1 MTTKS
6 NVWTSALILIPA
18 LVLSGGLNAAPNI
31 LLIIGDDMGVET
43 LASYE
48 VGENPPAT
56 AALDEL
62 ARQGVRFTNFWSQ
75 PICSP
80 TRATMLTGR
89 YGFRTGVGRPIAH
102 GPPMPEPPARPEW
115 ATYEVPVPERPV
127 FDAPLYLR
135 LEEFTL
141 PMAFKANTNLG
152 YATAAIGKWHLANA
166 ANGWIDHPNFAG
178 FDHFSGLIEG
188 EFVSYFSWNKVVDG
202 EVAGTSGYAPA
213 DKAEDAIRWID
224 ERGDEPWFMWFAFN
238 LPHIPMHLPPEDTWQ
253 SDHSHLDPA
262 SIPEG
267 MSGAYFAAMIEAMD
281 TQIGR
286 ILSSLDPDVRDNTYV
301 IFLGDNG
308 TAGINASP
316 PFRRGRSKNSV
327 YEGGVNVPLIVAG
340 PGVAQG
346 AVSEVLVN
354 STDLFATVMDMA
366 GIDPAESVPDE
377 VTHDSVSFLYAL
389 SDPEASS
396 RRDWLYADRFN
407 GSFPD
412 VARGDYAM
420 RDQRYKVVRF
430 RGEEEFYDLREDPY
444 ENANLLTGELSPE
457 EQAAHLS
464 LSEQI
469 RTLHGSERQSR
480 DRMPP
485 IAVEDM
491 TASQTAAVAELAAV
505 RGIVPRGPWIPLLR
519 SPEVLSRAR
528 AMGDYLRY
536 DTSLPPELSEFLI
549 LLTARQWNQQYEWYA
564 HYQIALDVGI
574 NPDTVNAVAEGRVP
588 EGMTDSEAILHA
600 LFSELNDT
608 HQVSDETYAR
618 AVAAFGERG
627 VIDAVGIIGYYTLLA
642 MVMNT
647 ARTPVPAGAA
657 DVPPLPAL

>member
-1 MTTKS
+1 
-6 NVWTSALILIPA
+6 
-18 LVLSGGLNAAPNI
+18 
-31 LLIIGDDMGVET
+31 
-43 LASYE
+43 
-48 VGENPPAT
+48 
-56 AALDEL
+56 
-62 ARQGVRFTNFWSQ
+62 
-75 PICSP
+75 
-80 TRATMLTGR
+80 
-89 YGFRTGVGRPIAH
+89 
-102 GPPMPEPPARPEW
+102 
-115 ATYEVPVPERPV
+115 
-127 FDAPLYLR
+127 
-135 LEEFTL
+135 
-141 PMAFKANTNLG
+141 
-152 YATAAIGKWHLANA
+152 
-166 ANGWIDHPNFAG
+166 
-178 FDHFSGLIEG
+178 
-188 EFVSYFSWNKVVDG
+188 
-202 EVAGTSGYAPA
+202 
-213 DKAEDAIRWID
+213 
-224 ERGDEPWFMWFAFN
+224 
-238 LPHIPMHLPPEDTWQ
+238 
-253 SDHSHLDPA
+253 
-262 SIPEG
+262 
-267 MSGAYFAAMIEAMD
+267 
-281 TQIGR
+281 
-286 ILSSLDPDVRDNTYV
+286 
-301 IFLGDNG
+301 
-308 TAGINASP
+308 
-316 PFRRGRSKNSV
+316 
-327 YEGGVNVPLIVAG
+327 
-340 PGVAQG
+340 

>member
-1 MTTKS
+1 MAITL
-6 NVWTSALILIPA
+6 NIRPAALILVPA
-18 LVLSGGLNAAPNI
+18 LALSGALNAAPNI

-48 VGENPPAT
+48 VGENLPAT

-80 TRATMLTGR
+80 TRATLLTGR
-89 YGFRTGVGRPIAH
+89 YRFRTGVGRPIAH
-102 GPPMPEPPARPEW
+102 GPPMPELPARPEW
-115 ATYEVPVPERPV
+115 APFESTVPERPV

-135 LEEFTL
+135 PEEFTL
-141 PMAFKANTNLG
+141 PMAFKANAGLG

-166 ANGWIDHPNFAG
+166 ANGWVDHPNLAG

-202 EVAGTSGYAPA
+202 DIAGTSGYSPA
-213 DKAEDAIRWID
+213 DKADDAIRWIGD
-224 ERGDEPWFMWFAFN
+224 RGEDPWFIWFAFN
-238 LPHIPMHLPPEDTWQ
+238 LPHIPMHLPPENTWQ
-253 SDHSHLDPA
+253 SDHSHLDPQ

-267 MSGAYFAAMIEAMD
+267 MSVAYFAAMIEAMD

-286 ILSSLDPDVRDNTYV
+286 ILSSLDPDVRENTYV

-308 TAGINASP
+308 TAGVNASP
-316 PFRRGRSKNSV
+316 PFRRGRGKNSV

-346 AVSEVLVN
+346 AASEVLVN
-354 STDLFATVMDMA
+354 STDLFATVMEMA
-366 GIDPAESVPDE
+366 GIDPAETVPDD
-377 VTHDSVSFLYAL
+377 VVHDSVSFLYAL
-389 SDPEASS
+389 SDPEAPS

-430 RGEEEFYDLREDPY
+430 RGAEEFYDLREDPY
-444 ENANLLTGELSPE
+444 ENVNLLTGELSPE
-457 EQAAHLS
+457 EEAAYHS
-464 LSEQI
+464 LNERI
-469 RTLHGSERQSR
+469 RTLHSSERQSR

-485 IAVEDM
+485 IAAEDM
-491 TASQTAAVAELAAV
+491 TAAQAAAVAELAAV

-536 DTSLPPELSEFLI
+536 DASLPPQLSEFLI
-549 LLTARQWNQQYEWYA
+549 LLTARQWDQQYEWYA
-564 HYQIALDVGI
+564 HYRIALDAGI
-574 NPDTVNAVAEGRVP
+574 DPDTVNAIAEGRVP
-588 EGMTDSEAILHA
+588 EGMTDDQAMLHA
-600 LFSELNDT
+600 LFTELNGT

-642 MVMNT
+642 MVMNA
-647 ARTPVPAGAA
+647 ARTPVPATAS